1 MNLLKYE
8 LYKIFSKKLVLIGI
22 ALLIALILSSGIQL
36 SHVNNVFKT
45 YNASI
50 KSGKNQILVSQS
62 DYEVLNNTIS
72 YPNSWWINH
81 KKQLSILKN
90 DLTKLKNKNG
100 INNYAYKEE
109 ELKYN
114 YLKAMKAPAAKSY
127 SALWLY
133 IFNHYYTYTLAAFL
147 IIVGISPIFSEEYS
161 TNVDALILS
170 SKKGRTPIVR
180 AKVLAALAFIIIIAV
195 TSCILQLLLGIGMLG
210 NGNWNNPVQISIN
223 FENVGYPL
231 CMTSYFVIQFFTNLA
246 ATIALGLFVLFISV
260 KTSNLIVPTFAGV
273 IAVILIEILQ
283 YIQAIAPQ
291 WLNSILDFYYIKYI
305 YSDCLYQTFKAFNVF
320 GIPVLYPYWGWI
332 VMLVA
337 SVCCILLTKHTFI
350 KHSILS

>member
-1 MNLLKYE
+1 MDLLKYE

-22 ALLIALILSSGIQL
+22 AILIALILSSGIQL
-36 SHVNNVFKT
+36 SNVNNVFKT

-50 KSGKNQILVSQS
+50 KSGKNQILVSRS

-72 YPNSWWINH
+72 YPNSWWTNH

-100 INNYAYKEE
+100 INNYAYKEK

-133 IFNHYYTYTLAAFL
+133 IFNHYYAYTLAAFL

-170 SKKGRTPIVR
+170 SKKGRAPIVR

-195 TSCILQLLLGIGMLG
+195 TSCIFQLLLGIGMLG

-223 FENVGYPL
+223 FQNVGYPL
-231 CMTSYFVIQFFTNLA
+231 SMTIYFVIQFLTNLI

-260 KTSNLIVPTFAGV
+260 KTSNLIIPTFTGV
-273 IAVILIEILQ
+273 IAVILINIIQ
-283 YIQAIAPQ
+283 YIQSIAPQ
-291 WLNSILDFYYIKYI
+291 WLNSVLDFYYVKYI
-305 YSDCLYQTFKAFNVF
+305 YSDCLYQTFKSFNAF
-320 GIPVLYPYWGWI
+320 GRPVLYPYLGVLI
-332 VMLVA
+332 MLFA
-337 SVCCILLTKHTFI
+337 STCCILLTKHAFI
-350 KHSILS
+350 KHNISS